1 MPVIHGHRRFFGPA
15 DYRIDFDRSE
25 NDLSVAF
32 GHYCG
37 AKDLCLVHPVANLQQ
52 LKMAMLPLGMGRG
65 LRAMI
70 SAVQGRFANLGMAKK
85 LGVGFVLVLLL
96 TALVAAIGVW
106 SLQTISQRFDGLK
119 QMSSLNSG
127 LLKVRLLEQEYA
139 LHSDPKTVDAL
150 HKGVDAL
157 IALATQLKAQSAA
170 NVPVMNDVEQSLGA
184 YRKAFDE
191 FVELTQSKD
200 LALEMASWSV
210 SSVANNLDVL
220 QAGLADDGAYALKD
234 SQGKEGA
241 EFIEQANQ
249 VSQVSRLMLQAMNE
263 ARVRLDQSRKA
274 SAESAGQGKIEQADQ
289 ALTQAET
296 LKNTVKD
303 AGYQTVLNEVT
314 GHIASFSEKLAEYTG
329 LLTQEKQVYQQLHER
344 AAEVVQR
351 VDQAYGAEDQS
362 MQAELKKN
370 SALIIA
376 SSALAL
382 LVGLIAAWV
391 ITRLIVAP
399 LRSVILVAQQIAA
412 GDLSATVQVT
422 RRDEIGQLM
431 QAMQQMGAGLSSI
444 VSGLQAG
451 IEQLASSAQSL
462 SAVTEQTNLEVSSQK
477 EETEQVA
484 TAMNQMTAT
493 VHDVARNAEEAAL
506 AAQTADGKVE
516 TGQQVVRQSMQRIE
530 QLADSATSA
539 SSSIESL
546 SAEIQNIGTVL
557 SVIKSVAEQTNLLAL
572 NAAIE
577 AARAGEQGRGFAVV
591 ADEVRALAKRT
602 QQSTEEIE
610 RLVSAL
616 RSAAQASVQQIQS
629 SGELVKL
636 AVSDAL
642 QTESALGSI
651 AAAVSL
657 IQQMNQQIAAAAEQ
671 QSSVAEEI
679 NRSVTSIRASAD
691 QSSVAMQGNATS
703 SIELAQLGAELKG
716 MVGHFRL

>member
-1 MPVIHGHRRFFGPA
+1 
-15 DYRIDFDRSE
+15 
-25 NDLSVAF
+25 
-32 GHYCG
+32 
-37 AKDLCLVHPVANLQQ
+37 
-52 LKMAMLPLGMGRG
+52 
-65 LRAMI
+65 MI

-85 LGVGFVLVLLL
+85 LGIGFVLVLLL
-96 TALVAAIGVW
+96 TAVVAAIGVW
-106 SLQTISQRFDGLK
+106 SLQTISQRFGGLK
-119 QMSSLNSG
+119 QMSSLNSE

-139 LHSDPKTVDAL
+139 LRSDPKTVDAL
-150 HKGVDAL
+150 RQGVDGL
-157 IALATQLKAQSAA
+157 IALANELKTKSTA
-170 NVPVMNDVEQSLGA
+170 NVPVMNDVEQALA
-184 YRKAFDE
+184 DYRKAFDE
-191 FVELTQSKD
+191 FVELNQSKE

-220 QAGLADDGAYALKD
+220 QAGLADDGAYNLKD
-234 SQGKEGA
+234 SEGKEGA

-249 VSQVSRLMLQAMNE
+249 VSEVSRLMLQAMNE
-263 ARVRLDQSRKA
+263 ARVRLDQSRKGN
-274 SAESAGQGKIEQADQ
+274 EEAGQGDIEQAEQ
-289 ALTQAET
+289 AMKQAEV
-296 LKNTVKD
+296 LKTAVKD
-303 AGYQTVLNEVT
+303 AGYQTVLNEVA
-314 GHIASFSEKLAEYTG
+314 GHIAGFKQQLADYTG
-329 LLTQEKQVYQQLHER
+329 LLAKEKIVYRQLHER
-344 AAEVVQR
+344 AAQVVER
-351 VDQAYGAEDQS
+351 VNQAYNAEDGA
-362 MQAELKKN
+362 MQVELKKN
-370 SALIIA
+370 SLMIIG

-399 LRSVILVAQQIAA
+399 LRSVIRVAQQIAA
-412 GDLSATVQVT
+412 GDLSATVEVT

-431 QAMQQMGAGLSSI
+431 LAMQQMGAGLSGI

-462 SAVTEQTNLEVSSQK
+462 STVTEQTNLEVSSQK

-493 VHDVARNAEEAAL
+493 VHDVARNAEEAAQ
-506 AAQTADGKVE
+506 AAQTADDKVE
-516 TGQQVVRQSMQRIE
+516 SGQQVVRQSMVRIE
-530 QLADSATSA
+530 QLADSATSV

-591 ADEVRALAKRT
+591 ADEVRALARRT

-616 RSAAQASVQQIQS
+616 RSAAQTSVQQIQS
-629 SGELVKL
+629 SGELVKM

-651 AAAVSL
+651 ASAVSL

-691 QSSVAMQGNATS
+691 QSSLAMQGNAKS
-703 SIELAQLGAELKG
+703 SIELAQLGVELKG

>member
-1 MPVIHGHRRFFGPA
+1 
-15 DYRIDFDRSE
+15 
-25 NDLSVAF
+25 
-32 GHYCG
+32 
-37 AKDLCLVHPVANLQQ
+37 
-52 LKMAMLPLGMGRG
+52 
-65 LRAMI
+65 MI

-139 LHSDPKTVDAL
+139 LHGNPKTADAL
-150 HKGVDAL
+150 HEGVDGL
-157 IALATQLKAQSAA
+157 IALATQLKTASAA

-191 FVELTQSKD
+191 FVSLSQAKD

-220 QAGLADDGAYALKD
+220 QAGLADDGAYALKE
-234 SQGKEGA
+234 SEGKDGGQ
-241 EFIEQANQ
+241 FIEQANQ

-263 ARVRLDQSRKA
+263 ARVRLDLSRKGDD
-274 SAESAGQGKIEQADQ
+274 SAGQGKIEQADQ
-289 ALTQAET
+289 ALTQAEQ
-296 LKNTVKD
+296 LKTTVKD
-303 AGYQTVLNEVT
+303 EGYQTVLNEVV
-314 GHIASFSEKLAEYTG
+314 GHIGGFSEKLAEYTG
-329 LLTQEKQVYQQLHER
+329 LLAQEKTVYEQLHQR
-344 AAEVVQR
+344 AAQVVER
-351 VDQAYGAEDQS
+351 VDQAYVAEDQS

-370 SALIIA
+370 SLLIIG

-399 LRSVILVAQQIAA
+399 LRRVIRVAQQIAS
-412 GDLSATVQVT
+412 GDLSATVEVT

-493 VHDVARNAEEAAL
+493 VHDVARNAEEAAQ

-516 TGQQVVRQSMQRIE
+516 SGQQVVRQSMARIE

-616 RSAAQASVQQIQS
+616 RSAAQSSVQQIQN

-657 IQQMNQQIAAAAEQ
+657 IQQMNQQIAAAAEE

-691 QSSVAMQGNATS
+691 QSSLAMQGNAAS
-703 SIELAQLGAELKG
+703 SIELAQLGVELKG

>member
-1 MPVIHGHRRFFGPA
+1 
-15 DYRIDFDRSE
+15 
-25 NDLSVAF
+25 
-32 GHYCG
+32 
-37 AKDLCLVHPVANLQQ
+37 
-52 LKMAMLPLGMGRG
+52 
-65 LRAMI
+65 MI
-70 SAVQGRFANLGMAKK
+70 SGVQRRFANLGMAKK
-85 LGVGFVLVLLL
+85 LGVGFTLVLLL

-106 SLQTISQRFDGLK
+106 SLQTVGQRFDGLTS
-119 QMSSLNSG
+119 MSSLNSG
-127 LLKVRLLEQEYA
+127 LLKVRLIEQDYA
-139 LHSDPKTVDAL
+139 LHADSKAVDDL
-150 HKGVDAL
+150 HAGVE
-157 IALATQLKAQSAA
+157 ALAAQVASLKAGSAA
-170 NVPVMNDVEQSLGA
+170 NEQVMSDVEQALAA

-191 FVELTQSKD
+191 FVELNQTKD

-220 QAGLADDGAYALKD
+220 QAGLADDGAYALKE

-241 EFIEQANQ
+241 EFIEQAGQ
-249 VSQVSRLMLQAMNE
+249 VSQVSRLMLQAMDE

-274 SAESAGQGKIEQADQ
+274 DADDAEQGKIEQADQ
-289 ALTQAET
+289 ALAEIEK
-296 LKNTVKD
+296 LKISVKD
-303 AGYQTVLNEVT
+303 PGYQTVLNEVS
-314 GHIASFSEKLAEYTG
+314 GHIASFSEKLGEYTG
-329 LLTQEKQVYQQLHER
+329 LLAQEKVVYTQLHDR
-344 AAEVVQR
+344 AEHVVSR
-351 VDQAYGAEDQS
+351 VNQAYAAEDQS
-362 MQAELKKN
+362 MQAQLQQ
-370 SALIIA
+370 SAMLIIG

-399 LRSVILVAQQIAA
+399 LRSVIAVAQQIAA
-412 GDLSATVQVT
+412 GDLSGRMEVS

-431 QAMQQMGAGLSSI
+431 QAMQQMGSGLSQI
-444 VSGLQAG
+444 VRGLQAG
-451 IEQLASSAQSL
+451 IEQLASSAHSL
-462 SAVTEQTNLEVSSQK
+462 SSVTEQTNFEVSSQK

-493 VHDVARNAEEAAL
+493 VHDVARNAEQ
-506 AAQTADGKVE
+506 AAQAAQAADDKVGS
-516 TGQQVVRQSMQRIE
+516 GQQVVRMSLQRIE
-530 QLADSATSA
+530 LLAA
-539 SSSIESL
+539 SSSSASASIEGL

-557 SVIKSVAEQTNLLAL
+557 SVINSVAEQTNLLAL

-610 RLVSAL
+610 RLVNTL
-616 RSAAQASVQQIQS
+616 RSAAQASVQQIQH
-629 SGELVKL
+629 SGELVKQ
-636 AVSDAL
+636 AVGDAL

-657 IQQMNQQIAAAAEQ
+657 IQQMNQQIAAAAEE

-691 QSSVAMQGNATS
+691 HSALSMQGNAAS
-703 SIELAQLGAELKG
+703 SLQLAQLGVELKG

>member
-1 MPVIHGHRRFFGPA
+1 
-15 DYRIDFDRSE
+15 
-25 NDLSVAF
+25 
-32 GHYCG
+32 
-37 AKDLCLVHPVANLQQ
+37 
-52 LKMAMLPLGMGRG
+52 
-65 LRAMI
+65 MI

-85 LGVGFVLVLLL
+85 LGIGFVLVLLL

-139 LHSDPKTVDAL
+139 LHGNPKTADAL
-150 HKGVDAL
+150 HEGVDGL
-157 IALATQLKAQSAA
+157 IALATQLKTQSAA
-170 NVPVMNDVEQSLGA
+170 NVPVMTDVEQSLGA

-191 FVELTQSKD
+191 FVSLSQAKD

-220 QAGLADDGAYALKD
+220 QSGLADDGAYTLKN
-234 SQGKEGA
+234 SEGKDGA
-241 EFIEQANQ
+241 QFLEQASQ

-263 ARVRLDQSRKA
+263 ARVRLDQSRKGDD
-274 SAESAGQGKIEQADQ
+274 SAGQGKIEQASQ
-289 ALTQAET
+289 ALTQAEQ
-296 LKNTVKD
+296 LKTTVKD
-303 AGYQTVLNEVT
+303 EGYQTVLNEVT
-314 GHIASFSEKLAEYTG
+314 GHIASFSDKLAEYTG
-329 LLTQEKQVYQQLHER
+329 LLEQEKTVYQQLHQR
-344 AAEVVQR
+344 ADQVVAR
-351 VDQAYGAEDQS
+351 VDQAYVAEDQS
-362 MQAELKKN
+362 MQTELKKN
-370 SALIIA
+370 SLMIIG

-399 LRSVILVAQQIAA
+399 LRSVIRVAQQIAS
-412 GDLSATVQVT
+412 GDLSGTVEVT

-431 QAMQQMGAGLSSI
+431 QAMQQMGAGLSHI

-451 IEQLASSAQSL
+451 IEQLATSAQSL

-493 VHDVARNAEEAAL
+493 VHDVARNAEEAAQ

-516 TGQQVVRQSMQRIE
+516 SGQHVVRQSMARIE

-616 RSAAQASVQQIQS
+616 RTAAQASVQQIQS

-651 AAAVSL
+651 ASAVSL
-657 IQQMNQQIAAAAEQ
+657 IQQMNQQIAAAAEE

-691 QSSVAMQGNATS
+691 QSSLAMQGNAAS
-703 SIELAQLGAELKG
+703 SIELAQLGVELKG

>member
-1 MPVIHGHRRFFGPA
+1 
-15 DYRIDFDRSE
+15 
-25 NDLSVAF
+25 
-32 GHYCG
+32 
-37 AKDLCLVHPVANLQQ
+37 
-52 LKMAMLPLGMGRG
+52 
-65 LRAMI
+65 MI

-85 LGVGFVLVLLL
+85 LGIGFVLVLLL

-106 SLQTISQRFDGLK
+106 SLQTISLRFDGLK
-119 QMSSLNSG
+119 QMSALNSG

-139 LHSDPKTVDAL
+139 LRGNPKTADAL
-150 HKGVDAL
+150 REGVDGL
-157 IALATQLKAQSAA
+157 IVLAGELKAHSPA
-170 NVPVMNDVEQSLGA
+170 NVPVMNDVEQALGA
-184 YRKAFDE
+184 YRRAFDE
-191 FVELTQSKD
+191 FVSLSQAKD

-220 QAGLADDGAYALKD
+220 QSGLADDGAYTLKD
-234 SQGKEGA
+234 TEGKDGA
-241 EFIEQANQ
+241 QFIEQANQ

-263 ARVRLDQSRKA
+263 ARVRLDQSRKGD
-274 SAESAGQGKIEQADQ
+274 AENAGQGNIEQAAQ
-289 ALTQAET
+289 AQEQAEA
-296 LKNTVKD
+296 LKSTVKD
-303 AGYQTVLNEVT
+303 EGYLTVLNEVS
-314 GHIASFSEKLAEYTG
+314 GHIAGFSEKLAEYTG
-329 LLTQEKQVYQQLHER
+329 LLAQEKTVYDQLHQR
-344 AAEVVQR
+344 AAQVVDR
-351 VDQAYGAEDQS
+351 VNQAYVAEDAS

-370 SALIIA
+370 TVLIIG

-382 LVGLIAAWV
+382 LVGLLAAWV

-399 LRSVILVAQQIAA
+399 LRSVIRVAQQIAA
-412 GDLSATVQVT
+412 GDLTAKVEVT
-422 RRDEIGQLM
+422 RRDEMGQLM
-431 QAMQQMGAGLSSI
+431 LAMQQMAAGLGTI

-451 IEQLASSAQSL
+451 IERLAGSAQSL
-462 SAVTEQTNLEVSSQK
+462 SAVTEQTNLEVNSQK

-506 AAQTADGKVE
+506 AAQTADDKVE
-516 TGQQVVRQSMQRIE
+516 SGQQVVRQSMARIE

-557 SVIKSVAEQTNLLAL
+557 EVIKSVAEQTNLLAL

-591 ADEVRALAKRT
+591 ADEVRALARRT

-616 RSAAQASVQQIQS
+616 RAAAQSSVQQIRS

-657 IQQMNQQIAAAAEQ
+657 IQQMNQQIAAAAEE

-679 NRSVTSIRASAD
+679 NRSVTQIRASAD
-691 QSSVAMQGNATS
+691 HSSVAMRGNAAS
-703 SIELAQLGAELKG
+703 SVELAQLGGELRS

>member
-1 MPVIHGHRRFFGPA
+1 
-15 DYRIDFDRSE
+15 
-25 NDLSVAF
+25 
-32 GHYCG
+32 
-37 AKDLCLVHPVANLQQ
+37 
-52 LKMAMLPLGMGRG
+52 
-65 LRAMI
+65 MI

-139 LHSDPKTVDAL
+139 LHGNPKTADAL
-150 HKGVDAL
+150 REGVDGL
-157 IALATQLKAQSAA
+157 IALATQLKAASAA

-191 FVELTQSKD
+191 FVSLSQAKD

-220 QAGLADDGAYALKD
+220 QAGLADDGAYTLKE
-234 SQGKEGA
+234 SEGKDGGQ
-241 EFIEQANQ
+241 FIEQANQ

-263 ARVRLDQSRKA
+263 ARVRLDLSRKGDD
-274 SAESAGQGKIEQADQ
+274 SAGQGKIEQADQ
-289 ALTQAET
+289 ALTQAEQ
-296 LKNTVKD
+296 LKTTVKD
-303 AGYQTVLNEVT
+303 EGYQTVLNEVV
-314 GHIASFSEKLAEYTG
+314 GHIGGFSEKLAEYTG
-329 LLTQEKQVYQQLHER
+329 LLAQEKTVYQQLHQR
-344 AAEVVQR
+344 AAQVVER
-351 VDQAYGAEDQS
+351 VDQAYVAEDQS

-370 SALIIA
+370 SLLIIG

-399 LRSVILVAQQIAA
+399 LRSVIRVAQQIAS
-412 GDLSATVQVT
+412 GDLSATVEVT

-493 VHDVARNAEEAAL
+493 VHDVARNAEEAAQ

-516 TGQQVVRQSMQRIE
+516 SGQQVVRQSMARIE

-616 RSAAQASVQQIQS
+616 RSAAQSSVQQIQN

-657 IQQMNQQIAAAAEQ
+657 IQQMNQQIAAAAEE

-691 QSSVAMQGNATS
+691 QSSLAMQGNAAS
-703 SIELAQLGAELKG
+703 SIELAQLGVELKG

>member
-1 MPVIHGHRRFFGPA
+1 
-15 DYRIDFDRSE
+15 
-25 NDLSVAF
+25 
-32 GHYCG
+32 
-37 AKDLCLVHPVANLQQ
+37 
-52 LKMAMLPLGMGRG
+52 
-65 LRAMI
+65 MI

-106 SLQTISQRFDGLK
+106 SLHTISQRFDGLK

-139 LHSDPKTVDAL
+139 LHGSPKTVDAL
-150 HKGVDAL
+150 HTGVDGL
-157 IALATQLKAQSAA
+157 IDLANQLKAASVA

-191 FVELTQSKD
+191 FVSLSQAKD

-220 QAGLADDGAYALKD
+220 QSGLADDGAYTLKE
-234 SQGKEGA
+234 SEGKDGA
-241 EFIEQANQ
+241 QFIEQASQ

-263 ARVRLDQSRKA
+263 ARVRLDQSRKGDD
-274 SAESAGQGKIEQADQ
+274 SAGQGKIEQASQ
-289 ALTQAET
+289 ALTQAEQ
-296 LKNTVKD
+296 LKTTVKD
-303 AGYQTVLNEVT
+303 EGYQTVLNEVT
-314 GHIASFSEKLAEYTG
+314 GHIAGFSDKLAEYTG
-329 LLTQEKQVYQQLHER
+329 LLEQEKTVYQQLHQR
-344 AAEVVQR
+344 AAQVVER
-351 VDQAYGAEDQS
+351 VDQAYVAEDQS
-362 MQAELKKN
+362 MQTQLKKN
-370 SALIIA
+370 SLLILG
-376 SSALAL
+376 SSVLAL

-399 LRSVILVAQQIAA
+399 LRTVIRVAQQIAD
-412 GDLSATVQVT
+412 GDLSAKVEVT

-431 QAMQQMGAGLSSI
+431 QAMQQMGAGLSQI

-451 IEQLASSAQSL
+451 IEQLATSAQSL

-516 TGQQVVRQSMQRIE
+516 SGQQVVRQSMVRIE

-616 RSAAQASVQQIQS
+616 RAAAQASVQQIQS

-657 IQQMNQQIAAAAEQ
+657 IQQMNQQIAAAAEE

-691 QSSVAMQGNATS
+691 QSSLAMQGNAAS
-703 SIELAQLGAELKG
+703 SIELAQLGVELKG

>member
-1 MPVIHGHRRFFGPA
+1 MT
-15 DYRIDFDRSE
+15 
-25 NDLSVAF
+25 
-32 GHYCG
+32 
-37 AKDLCLVHPVANLQQ
+37 
-52 LKMAMLPLGMGRG
+52 
-65 LRAMI
+65 
-70 SAVQGRFANLGMAKK
+70 SAASGRFANLGMAKK
-85 LGVGFVLVLLL
+85 LGIGFALVLLL
-96 TALVAAIGVW
+96 TALVAGIGVW

-119 QMSSLNSG
+119 QMSQLNSG
-127 LLKVRLLEQEYA
+127 VLKVRLLEQDYA
-139 LHSDPKTVDAL
+139 LHGNSQTVDSL
-150 HKGVDAL
+150 HESLEGL
-157 IALATQLKAQSAA
+157 LGLAQQLKGQSAA
-170 NVPVMNDVEQSLGA
+170 NQTAMADVELA
-184 YRKAFDE
+184 LADYRKAFDE
-191 FVELTQSKD
+191 FVELTQAKD

-220 QAGLADDGAYALKD
+220 QAGLADDGAYTLKD

-249 VSQVSRLMLQAMNE
+249 ISQVSRLMLQAMNE
-263 ARVRLDQSRKA
+263 ARVRLDQNRKGDEQA
-274 SAESAGQGKIEQADQ
+274 SAEQGKIEQAEQ
-289 ALTQAET
+289 ALAQAEQ
-296 LKNTVKD
+296 LKTAVKD
-303 AGYQTVLNEVT
+303 AGYQTVLNEVS
-314 GHIASFSEKLAEYTG
+314 GHIGNFSEKLNEYTG

-344 AAEVVQR
+344 AAQVMAR
-351 VDQAYGAEDQS
+351 VDQAYVAQDLA
-362 MQAELKKN
+362 MQGELDKN
-370 SALIIA
+370 SLLIIG

-382 LVGLIAAWV
+382 LVGLLAALS
-391 ITRLIVAP
+391 ITRLIVRP
-399 LRSVILVAQQIAA
+399 LRSVMHVAQQIAA
-412 GDLSATVQVT
+412 GDLTASVAVT

-431 QAMQQMGAGLSSI
+431 QAMQQMGSGLSGI

-462 SAVTEQTNLEVSSQK
+462 SSVTEQTNLEVSSQK

-493 VHDVARNAEEAAL
+493 VHDVARNAEQ
-506 AAQTADGKVE
+506 AAQAAQAADDKVE
-516 TGQQVVRQSMQRIE
+516 SGQQVVRQSMQRIE
-530 QLADSATSA
+530 QLADSATRA
-539 SSSIESL
+539 SSGIESL
-546 SAEIQNIGTVL
+546 SAEIDNIGSVL
-557 SVIKSVAEQTNLLAL
+557 DVIKSVAEQTNLLAL

-602 QQSTEEIE
+602 QQSTEEIA
-610 RLVSAL
+610 RLVTAL
-616 RSAAQASVQQIQS
+616 HAAADASVQQIKG

-691 QSSVAMQGNATS
+691 QSSLAMQGNAAS
-703 SIELAQLGAELKG
+703 SIELAQLGGEFKG

>member
-1 MPVIHGHRRFFGPA
+1 
-15 DYRIDFDRSE
+15 
-25 NDLSVAF
+25 
-32 GHYCG
+32 
-37 AKDLCLVHPVANLQQ
+37 
-52 LKMAMLPLGMGRG
+52 
-65 LRAMI
+65 
-70 SAVQGRFANLGMAKK
+70 
-85 LGVGFVLVLLL
+85 
-96 TALVAAIGVW
+96 
-106 SLQTISQRFDGLK
+106 
-119 QMSSLNSG
+119 MSSLNSS
-127 LLKVRLLEQEYA
+127 LLKVRLLEQDYA
-139 LHSDPKTVDAL
+139 LHGDSKTVDAL
-150 HKGVDAL
+150 HEGVDGL
-157 IALATQLKAQSAA
+157 IVLATQLKAQSAT
-170 NVPVMNDVEQSLGA
+170 NVPVMNDVEQALGA

-191 FVELTQSKD
+191 FVELTQAKD

-220 QAGLADDGAYALKD
+220 QSGLADDGAYTLKE
-234 SQGKEGA
+234 SLGKEGA

-263 ARVRLDQSRKA
+263 ARVRLDQSRKGED
-274 SAESAGQGKIEQADQ
+274 ESGEQGKIEQADQ
-289 ALTQAET
+289 ALTQAEQ
-296 LKNTVKD
+296 LKTTVKD
-303 AGYQTVLNEVT
+303 AGYQTVLNEVA
-314 GHIASFSEKLAEYTG
+314 GHIASFSEKLTEYTG
-329 LLTQEKQVYQQLHER
+329 LLAQEKKVYQQLHER
-344 AAEVVQR
+344 AAQVVDR
-351 VDQAYGAEDQS
+351 VDQAYAAEDQS
-362 MQAELKKN
+362 MQVELKKN
-370 SALIIA
+370 SMLIIG

-399 LRSVILVAQQIAA
+399 LRSVIHVAQQIAA
-412 GDLSATVQVT
+412 GDLSATVEVT

-431 QAMQQMGAGLSSI
+431 LAMQQMGAGLSSI

-451 IEQLASSAQSL
+451 IEQLASSAHSL

-493 VHDVARNAEEAAL
+493 VHDVARNAEEAAQ
-506 AAQTADGKVE
+506 AAQRADDKVE
-516 TGQQVVRQSMQRIE
+516 SGQLVVRQSMQRIE

-539 SSSIESL
+539 STSIESL

-557 SVIKSVAEQTNLLAL
+557 GVIKSVAEQTNLLAL

-616 RSAAQASVQQIQS
+616 RSAAHASVQQIQG

-691 QSSVAMQGNATS
+691 QSSLAMQGNAAS
-703 SIELAQLGAELKG
+703 SIELAQLGTELKG

>member
-1 MPVIHGHRRFFGPA
+1 M
-15 DYRIDFDRSE
+15 
-25 NDLSVAF
+25 N
-32 GHYCG
+32 
-37 AKDLCLVHPVANLQQ
+37 
-52 LKMAMLPLGMGRG
+52 
-65 LRAMI
+65 

-96 TALVAAIGVW
+96 TALVAGIGVW

-139 LHSDPKTVDAL
+139 LHSNAKTVDAL
-150 HKGVDAL
+150 HEGVDGL
-157 IALATQLKAQSAA
+157 IALAGQLKAASAA

-191 FVELTQSKD
+191 FVSLTQAKD

-220 QAGLADDGAYALKD
+220 QSGLADDGAYTLKD
-234 SQGKEGA
+234 SEGKDGA
-241 EFIEQANQ
+241 QFIEQASQ

-263 ARVRLDQSRKA
+263 ARVRLDQSRKGDD
-274 SAESAGQGKIEQADQ
+274 SAGQGKIEQASQ
-289 ALTQAET
+289 ALAQAEQ
-296 LKNTVKD
+296 LKTTVKD
-303 AGYQTVLNEVT
+303 EGYQTVLNEVA
-314 GHIASFSEKLAEYTG
+314 GHIASFSDKLTEYTG
-329 LLTQEKQVYQQLHER
+329 LLEQEKTVYQQLHQR
-344 AAEVVQR
+344 AAQVVER
-351 VDQAYGAEDQS
+351 VDQAYVAQDQA
-362 MQAELKKN
+362 MQAELKRN
-370 SALIIA
+370 SLLIIG

-382 LVGLIAAWV
+382 LVGLVASWF

-399 LRSVILVAQQIAA
+399 LRSVIQVAQQIAS
-412 GDLSATVQVT
+412 GDLSATIDVT

-431 QAMQQMGAGLSSI
+431 QAMQQMGAGLSHI
-444 VSGLQAG
+444 VSGLQSG
-451 IEQLASSAQSL
+451 IEQLATSAQSL
-462 SAVTEQTNLEVSSQK
+462 SAVTEQTNLEVSTQK

-516 TGQQVVRQSMQRIE
+516 SGQQVVRQSMARIE

-616 RSAAQASVQQIQS
+616 RLAAQSSVQQIQS

-657 IQQMNQQIAAAAEQ
+657 IQQMNQQIAAAAEE

-691 QSSVAMQGNATS
+691 QSSLAMQGNAAS
-703 SIELAQLGAELKG
+703 SIQLAQLGVELKG

>member
-1 MPVIHGHRRFFGPA
+1 
-15 DYRIDFDRSE
+15 
-25 NDLSVAF
+25 
-32 GHYCG
+32 
-37 AKDLCLVHPVANLQQ
+37 
-52 LKMAMLPLGMGRG
+52 
-65 LRAMI
+65 MI
-70 SAVQGRFANLGMAKK
+70 WGVQRRFANLGMAIK
-85 LGVGFVLVLLL
+85 LGLGFTLVLLL
-96 TALVAAIGVW
+96 TALVAAIGVG
-106 SLQTISQRFDGLK
+106 SLHTVGQRFDGLK
-119 QMSSLNSG
+119 QMSSLNSE
-127 LLKVRLLEQEYA
+127 LLKVRVIEQNYA
-139 LHSDPKTVDAL
+139 LHADPKAVDAL
-150 HKGVDAL
+150 HGSVDAL
-157 IALATQLKAQSAA
+157 LAQAISLKARSAT
-170 NVPVMNDVEQSLGA
+170 NERVMSDVEQALIA

-191 FVELTQSKD
+191 FVDLTQAKD

-220 QAGLADDGAYALKD
+220 QAGLADDGAYGLKE

-241 EFIEQANQ
+241 EFIEQAGQ

-274 SAESAGQGKIEQADQ
+274 EAEDVGQGKIEQADQ
-289 ALTQAET
+289 ALAEVEK
-296 LKNTVKD
+296 LKTSVKD
-303 AGYQTVLNEVT
+303 AGYQTVLNEVG
-314 GHIASFSEKLAEYTG
+314 GHIASFSEKLGEYTG
-329 LLTQEKQVYQQLHER
+329 LLAQEKLVYTQLHDR
-344 AAEVVQR
+344 AEQVVSR
-351 VDQAYGAEDQS
+351 VNQAYAAEDQS
-362 MQAELKKN
+362 MQAQLQH
-370 SALIIA
+370 STWLIIG

-382 LVGLIAAWV
+382 LVGLIAAWL

-399 LRSVILVAQQIAA
+399 LRSVIAVAQQIAS
-412 GDLSATVQVT
+412 GDLSGRMEVS

-431 QAMQQMGAGLSSI
+431 QAMQQMSSGLSHM

-451 IEQLASSAQSL
+451 IEQLASSAHSL
-462 SAVTEQTNLEVSSQK
+462 SSVTEQTNHEVSSQK

-493 VHDVARNAEEAAL
+493 VHDVARNAEQAAQ
-506 AAQTADGKVE
+506 AAQTADAKVDS
-516 TGQQVVRQSMQRIE
+516 GQQVVRMSLQRIE
-530 QLADSATSA
+530 LLATSSNSA
-539 SSSIESL
+539 SASIESL
-546 SAEIQNIGTVL
+546 SAEIQHIGTVL
-557 SVIKSVAEQTNLLAL
+557 SVINSVAEQTNLLAL

-610 RLVSAL
+610 RLVSTL
-616 RSAAQASVQQIQS
+616 RSAAQSSVQQIQQ

-636 AVSDAL
+636 AVGDAL

-691 QSSVAMQGNATS
+691 HSALSMQGNAAS
-703 SIELAQLGAELKG
+703 SVQLAQLGVELKG